1 MIYKN
6 YMISDTPGPL
16 DMKLLPLLGGQV
28 PKIATA
34 TQPPSRRDSEVL
46 RPRQIRS

>member
-28 PKIATA
+28 LGKSVARTA
-34 TQPPSRRDSEVL
+34 APEMPRVSRESGTQFW
-46 RPRQIRS
+46 